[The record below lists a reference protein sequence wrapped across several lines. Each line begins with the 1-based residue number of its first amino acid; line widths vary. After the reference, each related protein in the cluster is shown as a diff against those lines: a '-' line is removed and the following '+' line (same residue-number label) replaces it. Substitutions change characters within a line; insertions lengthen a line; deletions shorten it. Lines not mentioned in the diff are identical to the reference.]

1 MGLAE
6 IKETYLHSK
15 RFDLSYRLNGY
26 ELNNNL
32 LRKFKKL

>member
-6 IKETYLHSK
+6 IKETHLHSK
-15 RFDLSYRLNGY
+15 IFDQSYDLNSY

>member
-6 IKETYLHSK
+6 IKETHLHSK
-15 RFDLSYRLNGY
+15 RFDQSYRLNSD

-32 LRKFKKL
+32 WRKFKKL